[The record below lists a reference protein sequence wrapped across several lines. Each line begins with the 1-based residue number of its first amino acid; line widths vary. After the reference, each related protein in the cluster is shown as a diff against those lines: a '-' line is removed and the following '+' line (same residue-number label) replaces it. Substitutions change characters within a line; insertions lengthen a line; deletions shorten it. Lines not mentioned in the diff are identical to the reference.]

1 MGTKTSPSARPA
13 PKEGRENREGPRR
26 PALRRAGRGGG
37 TGSVRRRWSGEGTGN
52 GFTSA
57 AAAPLPSELRL
68 APYRRRGGASR
79 GRGRAPP
86 PLNPYSCRRHRARHR
101 PLRGTED
108 SRKRE
113 GQRRRRRKPGNAH
126 CAGARRQRTRRG
138 GEGGAVHC
146 AHARPRRDVLGAD
159 CPAGGGGGWIVS
171 AHACGGGR
179 RAAPS
184 TLGLRACGREVAYIQ
199 CVSPPRPLWL
209 DVFLSDFSENHHLRT
224 KLDS

>member
-57 AAAPLPSELRL
+57 AAAPPPSELRL

-86 PLNPYSCRRHRARHR
+86 PLNPYSCRRHRAHHR

-138 GEGGAVHC
+138 GGEGSGPLRAC
-146 AHARPRRDVLGAD
+146 ATETGRPWRRLSGR
-159 CPAGGGGGWIVS
+159 GGGGVDGSSVRMR
-171 AHACGGGR
+171 AAAGAVQR
-179 RAAPS
+179 RA
-184 TLGLRACGREVAYIQ
+184 
-199 CVSPPRPLWL
+199 PLA
-209 DVFLSDFSENHHLRT
+209 
-224 KLDS
+224 

>member
-159 CPAGGGGGWIVS
+159 CPAGGGGVDGSSVRMR
-171 AHACGGGR
+171 AAAGAVQR
-179 RAAPS
+179 RA
-184 TLGLRACGREVAYIQ
+184 
-199 CVSPPRPLWL
+199 PLA
-209 DVFLSDFSENHHLRT
+209 
-224 KLDS
+224 

>member
-1 MGTKTSPSARPA
+1 M
-13 PKEGRENREGPRR
+13 
-26 PALRRAGRGGG
+26 
-37 TGSVRRRWSGEGTGN
+37 RRRWSGEGTGN

-57 AAAPLPSELRL
+57 AAAPPPSELRL

-86 PLNPYSCRRHRARHR
+86 PLNPYSCRRHRAHHR

-138 GEGGAVHC
+138 GGEGSGPLRAC
-146 AHARPRRDVLGAD
+146 ATETGRPWRRLSGR
-159 CPAGGGGGWIVS
+159 GGGGGWIVS

-179 RAAPS
+179 CAAPS